1 MNTMTTL
8 TPATHAGMPRTRVE
22 GARQDDQILI
32 RLRKATGQLSGV
44 TGMVENGRYCIDV
57 LDQLSAV
64 TAAIDAVAVLVL
76 SDHINSCVRA
86 AIESG
91 DADEKVSELVT
102 GVRRYVR
109 SR

>member
-1 MNTMTTL
+1 MSTST
-8 TPATHAGMPRTRVE
+8 ATHAGPRTRSA
-22 GARQDDQILI
+22 GPRHDDEIVT

-44 TGMVENGRYCIDV
+44 TSMVDNGRYCIDV

-76 SDHINSCVRA
+76 SDHINSCVRE

-91 DADEKVSELVT
+91 DATDKVSELIT

>member
-1 MNTMTTL
+1 MT
-8 TPATHAGMPRTRVE
+8 ATALPVVRPTRSP
-22 GARQDDQILI
+22 GPRQDREILS

-44 TGMVENGRYCIDV
+44 TGMVEDGRYCIDV

-64 TAAIDAVAVLVL
+64 TAAVDAIALLVL
-76 SDHINSCVRA
+76 SDHINACVRA

-91 DADEKVSELVT
+91 DSDEKVTELV
-102 GVRRYVR
+102 GAVRRYVR

>member
-1 MNTMTTL
+1 MS
-8 TPATHAGMPRTRVE
+8 ATALAVPGQRTRSP
-22 GARQDDQILI
+22 GPRQDEQIVT

-44 TGMVENGRYCIDV
+44 TRMVERERYCIDV

-64 TAAIDAVAVLVL
+64 TAAIDAIALLVL
-76 SDHINSCVRA
+76 SDHINACVRA

-91 DADEKVSELVT
+91 DTDEKVAELV
-102 GVRRYVR
+102 GAVRRYVR

>member
-1 MNTMTTL
+1 MT
-8 TPATHAGMPRTRVE
+8 ATALPVVRPTRSP
-22 GARQDDQILI
+22 GPRQDREILS

-44 TGMVENGRYCIDV
+44 TGMVEDGRYCIDV

-64 TAAIDAVAVLVL
+64 AAAVDAIALLVL
-76 SDHINSCVRA
+76 SDHINACVRA

-91 DADEKVSELVT
+91 DSDEKVTELV
-102 GVRRYVR
+102 GAVRRYVR